1 MSDWWQ
7 NLGLQGAFSLVSGAI
22 GWGMGIWKSGRKSAL
37 KEQAVKDDY
46 TAKVSDLREEVRTA
60 MTAFAKDANNRND
73 ALVDQFKESFEGL
86 RRQIDE
92 HKFYTEKD
100 FMKKEDFRDFRDEY
114 REDMRDLKAS
124 IAAIAQ
130 PQRK

>member
-1 MSDWWQ
+1 MGGGEWLDI
-7 NLGLQGAFSLVSGAI
+7 AIKAAI
-22 GWGMGIWKSGRKSAL
+22 GLASGFGGMLVGAWKWGQQTAK

-46 TAKVSDLREEVRTA
+46 TKMVGDLREEVRTA

-73 ALVDQFKESFEGL
+73 ALVDQFKESFDGI

-92 HKFYTEKD
+92 HRFYTEKE
-100 FMKKEDFRDFRDEY
+100 FLKKEDFRDFRDEY

-124 IAAIAQ
+124 IAGISRA
-130 PQRK
+130 P